1 MLEVV
6 VATVMTRSP
15 ITVTPELSFK
25 QVACALL
32 ASEVCALPVVA
43 DDRRPLGMITEY
55 DVLTNLE
62 FHGGLDPVPLIG
74 GGAARRRRRKAKALT
89 ARELMSSPAGT
100 ISADAPISEAVRRL
114 ASPGRSALCVVDD
127 DQRLVGVLTRRDL
140 IAVYRRP
147 DDDIAAE
154 VRAVVDVDRLRP
166 TRDPVSLTVEVVS
179 GVVTLA
185 GELTYRSQVEHAGLA
200 ASRVSGVVAVRNNL
214 GYDIDD
220 MLVTGF

>member
-114 ASPGRSALCVVDD
+114 ARPDRSALCVVDD

-154 VRAVVDVDRLRP
+154 VRAVIDVDRIRP
-166 TRDPVSLTVEVVS
+166 TREPVSLTVEVMG

>member
-1 MLEVV
+1 M
-6 VATVMTRSP
+6 
-15 ITVTPELSFK
+15 
-25 QVACALL
+25 
-32 ASEVCALPVVA
+32 
-43 DDRRPLGMITEY
+43 RPLGMITEY

-89 ARELMSSPAGT
+89 ARELMSSPVGT